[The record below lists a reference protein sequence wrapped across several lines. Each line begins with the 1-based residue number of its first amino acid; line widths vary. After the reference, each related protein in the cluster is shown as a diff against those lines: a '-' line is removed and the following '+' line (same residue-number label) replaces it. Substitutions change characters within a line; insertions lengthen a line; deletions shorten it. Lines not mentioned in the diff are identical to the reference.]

1 MMDEMLLRIAT
12 SLPGFLLGIVC
23 HEAAHAYAALR
34 FGDNTAYSQ
43 GRLSLNPLVHFD
55 LFGTI
60 IIPAIS
66 ILAGGIVFGY
76 AKPVPV
82 DPRNFADI
90 RKGTFW
96 VSFAGPL
103 ANLLLAT
110 SSIILLAVILTQGAN
125 EGASLTE
132 PLLMMLQQSILI
144 NLVLFTFNLIPFPP
158 LDGSKML
165 AIFLDYNTSRKF
177 EELHRYSILFFIVLI
192 TTPIFAYLMVPAM
205 IFKNYVLGIFLSV
218 LS

>member
-1 MMDEMLLRIAT
+1 MRTAA

-34 FGDNTAYSQ
+34 FGDNTAYAQ
-43 GRLSLNPLVHFD
+43 GRLTLNPMVHFD

-66 ILAGGIVFGY
+66 LLAGGIVFGY
-76 AKPVPV
+76 ARPVPV
-82 DPRNFADI
+82 DPRNFANI

-103 ANLLLAT
+103 ANLILAVL
-110 SSIILLAVILTQGAN
+110 SILLFALVLTQGGD
-125 EGASLTE
+125 ESSLAD
-132 PLLMMLQQSILI
+132 PLVMMLQQSVVI
-144 NLVLFTFNLIPFPP
+144 NFVLFTFNLIPFPP

-165 AIFLDYNTSRKF
+165 AIFLNYNTARKY
-177 EELHRYSILFFIVLI
+177 EELQRYSILFFIVLI

-205 IFKNYVLGIFLSV
+205 VLKNYLLKIFLTI

>member
-1 MMDEMLLRIAT
+1 MLRIVT

-34 FGDNTAYSQ
+34 FGDNTAYSM
-43 GRLSLNPLVHFD
+43 GRLTLNPLVHFD

-66 ILAGGIVFGY
+66 LLAGGVVFGY
-76 AKPVPV
+76 ARPVPV

-90 RKGTFW
+90 KKGTFW

-103 ANLLLAT
+103 ANLFLAT
-110 SSIILLAVILTQGAN
+110 ASIIFLAVILTQGS
-125 EGASLTE
+125 ASSFGG
-132 PLLMMLQQSILI
+132 PLIMMLQQTIII

-165 AIFLDYNTSRKF
+165 AIFLDYNTARRF

-192 TTPIFAYLMVPAM
+192 TTPLFAYLMVPAM
-205 IFKNYVLGIFLSV
+205 VFKNYLLRIFLTI

>member
-1 MMDEMLLRIAT
+1 MLRIAT

-34 FGDNTAYSQ
+34 FGDNTAYSL
-43 GRLSLNPLVHFD
+43 GRLSLNPAVHFD

-66 ILAGGIVFGY
+66 IFAGGIVFGY

-103 ANLLLAT
+103 ANLFLAT
-110 SSIILLAVILTQGAN
+110 ASIILLAIVLTRGSGD
-125 EGASLTE
+125 ESSLSG
-132 PLLMMLQQSILI
+132 PLMMMLQQSILI

-165 AIFLDYNTSRKF
+165 GIFLDYNTSRKF
-177 EELHRYSILFFIVLI
+177 EELGRYSMLLFIVLI

-205 IFKNYVLGIFLSV
+205 VFKNYLLGICLSV